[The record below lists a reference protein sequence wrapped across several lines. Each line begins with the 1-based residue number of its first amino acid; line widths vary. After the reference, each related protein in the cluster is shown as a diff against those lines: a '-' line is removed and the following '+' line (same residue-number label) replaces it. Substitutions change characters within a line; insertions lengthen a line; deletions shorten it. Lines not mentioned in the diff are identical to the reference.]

1 MYRIPRQILGEFDM
15 RTIFTLSVLALCL
28 SSQALANTDEQKRH
42 KPIKDIYAGIQAG
55 QSSVDWDTLDQA
67 QSQGASVDETAFAY
81 KLYTGYRYKNAAIE
95 FGYSDLGTIDGNAP
109 GINAEAEADTYSLSA
124 IGFIPMNNEL
134 SFHAK
139 FGFHAWDYTQRAHW
153 SNAFSTGHASYSDS
167 GKDPVY
173 GIGAMYDLGKYRFR
187 LEAERYEIDKA
198 DIDFISA
205 GFAYKF

>member
-1 MYRIPRQILGEFDM
+1 M
-15 RTIFTLSVLALCL
+15 RSFFTLSFVAYCVMTPY
-28 SSQALANTDEQKRH
+28 ALANTEDHPRP
-42 KPIKDIYAGIQAG
+42 KPVEDVYIGIQAG
-55 QSSVDWDTLDQA
+55 QSSVDWDVLNQY
-67 QSQGASVDETAFAY
+67 QSQGANIDETAFAY

-95 FGYSDLGTIDGNAP
+95 FGYSDLGTIDGKVP

-124 IGFIPMNNEL
+124 IGFMPINNEL

-139 FGFHAWDYTQRAHW
+139 FGFHAWDYTERAHW
-153 SNAFSTGHASYSDS
+153 SNTFAEGSARYSDS

-173 GIGAMYDLGKYRFR
+173 GIGAMYELGKYRFR
-187 LEAERYEIDKA
+187 LEAERYDIDKA